1 MSMQPSRCSAAPI
14 RKGTAIPASAMWA
27 RERCRLRGR
36 RQSLGVPKRCRDAHL
51 RDADIPDFRVKVGA
65 LREFLAA
72 YLGESNSQARFV
84 YKGKVYI

>member
-1 MSMQPSRCSAAPI
+1 
-14 RKGTAIPASAMWA
+14 MWA

-36 RQSLGVPKRCRDAHL
+36 QSLGAPKRRRDAHL
-51 RDADIPDFRVKVGA
+51 RDADIPGFGVKVEA

-84 YKGKVYI
+84 Y